1 MPYSDSQSVRIR
13 DATYHRLLNYAAKL
27 TQQKGKRVSMSD
39 AIENALDIVEAK
51 SDVFNFLDCQEKV
64 SA

>member
-13 DATYHRLLNYAAKL
+13 DATYHRLLEYAAKL
-27 TQQKGKRVSMSD
+27 TQLKGKRTSMSD
-39 AIENALDIVEAK
+39 AIENALDIAEAK
-51 SDVFNFLDCQEKV
+51 SDDFNFLDNKEKV